1 MHWTTFIQVDSN
13 YHSNYQI
20 SRIENYDFHHVKF
33 VLTYE
38 VEILITLSVENEY
51 EFAIILW
58 IWMWQSQSDRSH
70 RYFTFTFTDCLLD
83 KKILLLKSKCKV
95 AVWAI
100 WMWLSHPYPQND
112 CKIVLILNRGGNPN
126 NITCCIIICKYE
138 FHELRTTSIQIDSNY
153 HMKGL
158 CINFLCFIKRRSY
171 VTAGGLYH
179 RPNWN

>member
-1 MHWTTFIQVDSN
+1 MKIIYALWALIFIQHDK
-13 YHSNYQI
+13 I
-20 SRIENYDFHHVKF
+20 RLF
-33 VLTYE
+33 L
-38 VEILITLSVENEY
+38 
-51 EFAIILW
+51 
-58 IWMWQSQSDRSH
+58 
-70 RYFTFTFTDCLLD
+70 FTFTDCLLD

-95 AVWAI
+95 AVWAV

-179 RPNWN
+179 RPNWNGPIKLGPTYLNKSCSVHWLRS